1 MTKNPSRRDFSAA
14 ALATIAASTLPAPY
28 VWAAEKKYDAGASD
42 TEIKIGQTVPHS
54 GPGSLYGVLG
64 RIGEAYFQMLNEKG
78 GINGRKVKF
87 LTMDDAYSA
96 PKCVEATRRLVE
108 QEEVLALYGSLG
120 TAPQTAVHKYL
131 NSKGVPQLLLNTGA
145 SKWNNPKEF
154 KWTMAG
160 LPLYPTEARILA
172 RHVVSVKPNAKVGI
186 LYQNDDFGRDFLGP
200 FKKVLEDAGGTAKVI
215 MEQTYDLTDPTV
227 DSQLINLS
235 KSGADVFY
243 NISTGKASSQSIRK
257 VAELGWKP
265 LQLLS
270 AGSTGRSILN
280 AAGLENAAGIVAIRY
295 NKEVGLPKWEK
306 DPDVMAYRSTS
317 PGRCR
322 RGRCWGSRPTRWVR
336 TGCGPT
342 KLPVVLWVLA
352 ATAIAQVAGWL
363 AEGVRR
369 GPHGILL
376 FRALVALL
384 ALAAGLLVVSGHLA
398 GILDHSPTRGILSS
412 VLAVQDGRWGF
423 WLLGLLVLTTLG
435 VAAAVLG
442 ALPARWALRRPM
454 REEQRLES
462 GRYPARPTAASDF
475 MMMLRIDRAGVWRSV
490 PLRRGIMVLALM
502 PGAVAVA
509 GNLEWQMLTVLP
521 GLVASGAALLFGVN
535 TWCLDGR
542 GALWRESLPVAPGVA
557 DHSRR
562 GPVRGAAVLR
572 AGDARPGRPACR
584 AAHRTRGHGTRL
596 LHARGLRA
604 GGGSEHALEH
614 RAPLLRGPAQCP
626 GHACSTGGDG
636 RLQRPS
642 RAGHHGDRAGL
653 LGPRRARLESVRG
666 DGGTGLAGVVRLA
679 ARAERAPLGRPG
691 DALGGCRA
699 CIRWLRCT

>member
-1 MTKNPSRRDFSAA
+1 MTRNPSRRDFSAG

-28 VWAAEKKYDAGASD
+28 VWAADKKYDAGASD

-172 RHVVSVKPNAKVGI
+172 RHVLSVKPNAKVGI

-200 FKKVLEDAGGTAKVI
+200 FKKVLADAGGAAQVI

-270 AGSTGRSILN
+270 AGSTGKSILG
-280 AAGLENAAGIVAIRY
+280 AAGFENAVGIVAIRY
-295 NKEVGLPKWEK
+295 SKDAGPGPWENDKEVVAFDTLRKTYLPNV
-306 DPDVMAYRSTS
+306 DPDNTIAYAGYGQAVTMGEILRRCGDELTRENVLKQAANLNGFHSPFFLDGVNYNYTPEDYTPMKTLFISTFN
-317 PGRCR
+317 GKD
-322 RGRCWGSRPTRWVR
+322 W
-336 TGCGPT
+336 
-342 KLPVVLWVLA
+342 
-352 ATAIAQVAGWL
+352 
-363 AEGVRR
+363 
-369 GPHGILL
+369 
-376 FRALVALL
+376 
-384 ALAAGLLVVSGHLA
+384 VVS
-398 GILDHSPTRGILSS
+398 DK
-412 VLAVQDGRWGF
+412 
-423 WLLGLLVLTTLG
+423 
-435 VAAAVLG
+435 
-442 ALPARWALRRPM
+442 
-454 REEQRLES
+454 
-462 GRYPARPTAASDF
+462 
-475 MMMLRIDRAGVWRSV
+475 
-490 PLRRGIMVLALM
+490 
-502 PGAVAVA
+502 
-509 GNLEWQMLTVLP
+509 
-521 GLVASGAALLFGVN
+521 
-535 TWCLDGR
+535 
-542 GALWRESLPVAPGVA
+542 PV
-557 DHSRR
+557 
-562 GPVRGAAVLR
+562 
-572 AGDARPGRPACR
+572 
-584 AAHRTRGHGTRL
+584 T
-596 LHARGLRA
+596 
-604 GGGSEHALEH
+604 E
-614 RAPLLRGPAQCP
+614 
-626 GHACSTGGDG
+626 
-636 RLQRPS
+636 
-642 RAGHHGDRAGL
+642 
-653 LGPRRARLESVRG
+653 
-666 DGGTGLAGVVRLA
+666 
-679 ARAERAPLGRPG
+679 
-691 DALGGCRA
+691 
-699 CIRWLRCT
+699 